1 MPNSSPLDFIN
12 SPGLLLGFL
21 FVLSR
26 VAGIFVFAP
35 VPGMKNGPDMLRVL
49 LALAITVAL
58 YPVWP
63 HVTEPNPTISFVVAA
78 IFSEAAFGL
87 AIGLAVAFTLEALQ
101 MAAQVMGVQAGYGY
115 ASTIDPAT
123 QADSPVLLVFAQLFS
138 GLLFFATGLDREIIR
153 ACALS
158 LQTIPPG
165 SFTVTADLA
174 HSLIRLSS
182 GIFSIG
188 MRLALPAVALLGMLD
203 LSLALLGRVNS
214 QLQLITLAF
223 PVKMLAAL
231 VLLAFTGVLFARM
244 FSMYSGQ
251 VLETIRQ
258 MVALPVPLA
267 HVR

>member
-1 MPNSSPLDFIN
+1 MPNSSPFELIS

-35 VPGMKNGPDMLRVL
+35 VPGMKNGPDILRVL
-49 LALAITVAL
+49 FSLAITVAL
-58 YPVWP
+58 YPLWP
-63 HVTEPNPTISFVVAA
+63 RVPETNQSISFIVAA
-78 IFSEAAFGL
+78 IFAEAAFGL
-87 AIGLAVAFTLEALQ
+87 AIGLAVSFTLEALQ

-158 LQTIPPG
+158 LQTMPPG
-165 SFTVTADLA
+165 AFTVTAGLA
-174 HSLIRLSS
+174 HSLVNLSS

-214 QLQLITLAF
+214 QLQLLTLAF

-231 VLLAFTGVLFARM
+231 VLLAFTGVLFSRM
-244 FSMYSGQ
+244 FSVYSGQ
-251 VLETIRQ
+251 VLETIRHI
-258 MVALPVPLA
+258 VLLPA
-267 HVR
+267 TR